1 MPDSLRDRTRGRWRD
16 ILISQGISSSY
27 LNGKNGPCP
36 MCGGTDRWRFTDFK
50 GDGHWI
56 CNQCGQGNGFDLLRE
71 WQHFTDFKDVAKAIE
86 ATLPGAAFAI
96 PAAEK
101 LVEQA
106 RERMGWMWRAAK
118 ELTGLDLVCRYLRRR
133 GIDDELVAKSE
144 VKLLPPWQS
153 QYGDKTKPAA
163 MVARFVA
170 PDLSRA
176 ILHRTYVEEPG
187 VKAAIAKPKTFILG
201 AKIPE
206 GGAVRLMPYTGV
218 LGLAEGIET
227 ALSAAQLH
235 GVPVWAALDARSL
248 MKFKPPPNVN
258 RVMIFADRD
267 ENQVGQQAA
276 AALAKRLEREN
287 MSVEILMPK
296 AGHKDWNDQLRA

>member
-1 MPDSLRDRTRGRWRD
+1 MP
-16 ILISQGISSSY
+16 SSF
-27 LNGKNGPCP
+27 LTGKNGPCP

-56 CNQCGQGNGFDLLRE
+56 CNHCGQGNGFDLLRE
-71 WQHFTDFKDVAKAIE
+71 WQNFTDFKDVAKAVE
-86 ATLPGAAFAI
+86 AVLPGAAFAI
-96 PAAEK
+96 PVAEK

-106 RERMGWMWRAAK
+106 RERMIWMWRAAK
-118 ELTGLDLVCRYLRRR
+118 ELTGLDLVCRYLRGR
-133 GIDDELVAKSE
+133 GIDDGLVAKSE
-144 VKLLPPWQS
+144 VRLLPPWQS

-206 GGAVRLMPYTGV
+206 GGAVRLMPCGETLGIGEGV
-218 LGLAEGIET
+218 ET
-227 ALSAAQLH
+227 CLSAAQIH
-235 GVPVWAALDARSL
+235 GVPTWAALDARSL
-248 MKFKPPPNVN
+248 MKFAPPLNV
-258 RVMIFADRD
+258 RHLIIYADRD
-267 ENQVGQQAA
+267 ANLVGQQAA
-276 AALAKRLEREN
+276 EVLAKRMMKTIEVTIQLPPEG
-287 MSVEILMPK
+287 M
-296 AGHKDWNDQLRA
+296 KDWNDALVSGSRAVPKVSPIDNCL